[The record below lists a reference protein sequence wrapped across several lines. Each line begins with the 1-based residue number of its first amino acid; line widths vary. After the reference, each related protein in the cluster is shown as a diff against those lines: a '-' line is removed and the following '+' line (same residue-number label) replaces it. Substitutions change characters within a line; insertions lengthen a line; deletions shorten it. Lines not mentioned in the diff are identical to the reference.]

1 MRKLEKDNEEA
12 YIFMLKRGFTGPLT
26 GKPHSRIPMD
36 QIIKTT
42 VNSWSKEVCGICGRT
57 DNDGTTE
64 RLIRVNHLLSV
75 LKKHQKKKPYKKKI
89 LNHEDLSK
97 KKTKRYET
105 KRM

>member
-36 QIIKTT
+36 QIIETT
-42 VNSWSKEVCGICGRT
+42 VNSWSKEVRGICGLT

-75 LKKHQKKKPYKKKI
+75 LKKHQ
-89 LNHEDLSK
+89 E
-97 KKTKRYET
+97 KKTLQKENSLS
-105 KRM
+105 